1 MVYKLF
7 KLLALDLRA
16 VAVPEDEIRVLVFAD
31 YPAELV
37 LSDPEIYGG
46 FFYGE
51 GVPLPG
57 RDSDAPLRQIG
68 VVSHAMHLLFI

>member
-37 LSDPEIYGG
+37 LSDPEIYGASSTARVYRSQTG
-46 FFYGE
+46 TAMRPC
-51 GVPLPG
+51 VK
-57 RDSDAPLRQIG
+57 S
-68 VVSHAMHLLFI
+68 VS